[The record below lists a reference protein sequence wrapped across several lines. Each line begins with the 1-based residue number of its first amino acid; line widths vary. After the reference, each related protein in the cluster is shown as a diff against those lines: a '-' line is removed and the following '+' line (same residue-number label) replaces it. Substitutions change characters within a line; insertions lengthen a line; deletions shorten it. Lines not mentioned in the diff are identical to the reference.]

1 MKMKKNIYVQFLR
14 DFAWKKALLP
24 LYFLMVIIIV
34 ATSAISLIRPQMQ
47 GKIVDTLSIPK
58 SDDMHTLFLQLVA
71 FLGMLLFSYSI
82 SYLQKYVISVISE
95 EIAADMRQKL
105 HDKLGTVKVEFFRK
119 IELSDILLKIDKDVS
134 AIKQCG
140 MTSIITLISNIA
152 ILVVIP
158 PYMFSIHKGIAISN
172 ILLLVFVPFVSRW
185 HGKRIQKASKDVLDG
200 YNDTTSVL
208 TESYNNW
215 LVTRLY
221 HCYQYINRKYFAKS
235 QEYKK
240 AANKQ
245 NFIYIL
251 NTWMILLIQYM
262 GTVIIWIVGA
272 LEIFEGRMTIGTI
285 IALMNYQSIIMNP
298 IIGIASFANEYH
310 TAIVSLKDINT
321 LLNFEDI
328 SGKEKCSTQ
337 KIEKIEFKNIS
348 FKFPDSEKDILH
360 DLNLTLEKGKIYAI
374 HGASGTGKSTL
385 FSMLSDIL
393 YPTKGEILVN
403 GKPLKDISPQY
414 LWDRLG
420 YVMQR
425 SSFFKDSIIENIC
438 LEQEIPQETLL
449 QYSKLMGLNEDIE
462 ALPQKWKSDI
472 KTEPYN
478 FSEGQ
483 LRRMDIIRNILKKN
497 TDILIFDEA
506 TANIDEERRRAFYKI
521 VHQLSKNK
529 IILMATHNSAEL
541 NEADQIVDLEKL
553 AVGLEDRL

>member
-1 MKMKKNIYVQFLR
+1 MR

-328 SGKEKCSTQ
+328 SGKEKMFYPENRKKLSLRISHLNFRIQ
-337 KIEKIEFKNIS
+337 KKISCMI
-348 FKFPDSEKDILH
+348 
-360 DLNLTLEKGKIYAI
+360 
-374 HGASGTGKSTL
+374 
-385 FSMLSDIL
+385 
-393 YPTKGEILVN
+393 
-403 GKPLKDISPQY
+403 
-414 LWDRLG
+414 
-420 YVMQR
+420 
-425 SSFFKDSIIENIC
+425 
-438 LEQEIPQETLL
+438 
-449 QYSKLMGLNEDIE
+449 
-462 ALPQKWKSDI
+462 
-472 KTEPYN
+472 
-478 FSEGQ
+478 
-483 LRRMDIIRNILKKN
+483 
-497 TDILIFDEA
+497 
-506 TANIDEERRRAFYKI
+506 
-521 VHQLSKNK
+521 
-529 IILMATHNSAEL
+529 
-541 NEADQIVDLEKL
+541 
-553 AVGLEDRL
+553 